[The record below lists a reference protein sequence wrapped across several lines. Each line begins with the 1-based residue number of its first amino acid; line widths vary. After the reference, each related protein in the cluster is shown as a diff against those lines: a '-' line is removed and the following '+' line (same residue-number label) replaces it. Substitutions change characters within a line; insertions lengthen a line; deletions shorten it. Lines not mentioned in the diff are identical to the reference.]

1 MAYVDWNMQ
10 GWEVANC
17 NCNWGC
23 PCQFNQ
29 LPTHG
34 DCKAYAFVH
43 IDKGHFGDTKLDGLR
58 WGVIAAWPGA
68 IHQGNGTMQIV
79 VDERADAAQRAALEA
94 IGMGKETEPMKVV
107 WSVFAAMT
115 KTFLPTMAK
124 PIDLTADIDGRTAT
138 IRVPGLVAGDVT
150 PITNAVTGAPHRVRV
165 DLPNGFEFAQAEFAS
180 GSAKVDGPIPL
191 DFTKTHAHF
200 ARVHWSTHGVVRG

>member
-1 MAYVDWNMQ
+1 MSLVEWNMQ

-34 DCKAYAFVH
+34 NCKAYAFVQV
-43 IDKGHFGDTKLDGLR
+43 DKGTFGGTSLDGLR
-58 WGVIAAWPGA
+58 WGIVAAWPGP
-68 IHQGNGTMQIV
+68 IHKGNGTMQII
-79 VDERADAAQRAALEA
+79 VDESASDAQRSAIEA
-94 IGMGKETEPMKVV
+94 VAMGKETEPMKVV

-115 KTFLPTMAK
+115 ATFLPTVTRK
-124 PIDLTADIDGRTAT
+124 IELSADMESRTGT
-138 IRVPGLVAGDVT
+138 IRVPGLVTGDIG

-165 DLPNGFEFAQAEFAS
+165 DLPNGFEFSQAEFAS
-180 GSAKVDGPIPL
+180 GTAKVEGAIPL
-191 DFTKTHAHF
+191 DFTNTHAHF
-200 ARVHWSTHGVVRG
+200 ARVHWSTHGVVR

>member
-1 MAYVDWNMQ
+1 MALVEWHMQ

-34 DCKAYAFVH
+34 DCKAYAFVQ
-43 IDKGHFGDTKLDGLR
+43 IDKGDFGGTNLDGLR
-58 WGVIAAWPGA
+58 WGIIGAWPGA
-68 IHQGNGTMQIV
+68 IHEGNGTMQIV
-79 VDERADAAQRAALEA
+79 IDERANDKQRAALEA

-115 KTFLPTMAK
+115 SKFLPTIAK
-124 PIDLTADIDGRTAT
+124 KIDLTADIDGRTAT
-138 IRVPGLVAGDVT
+138 IRVPGLVTGDIS
-150 PITNAVTGAPHRVRV
+150 PITNAVTGAAHRVRV
-165 DLPNGFEFAQAEFAS
+165 DLPNGFEFSQAEFAS
-180 GSAKVDGPIPL
+180 GNAKVEGAIPL

-200 ARVHWSTHGVVRG
+200 ARVHWSTHGVVR

>member
-1 MAYVDWNMQ
+1 MSFVDWKMQ

-17 NCNWGC
+17 NYNWGC

-34 DCKAYAFVH
+34 NCHAYAFVQ
-43 IDKGHFGDTKLDGLR
+43 IEKGHFGGTSLDGLR
-58 WGVIAAWPGA
+58 WGIIAAWPKA

-79 VDERADAAQRAALEA
+79 VDERANADQRAALETIA
-94 IGMGKETEPMKVV
+94 MGKETEPMKVV

-115 KTFLPTMAK
+115 STFLPTVAK
-124 PIDLTADIDGRTAT
+124 PIELTGDIESRTAT
-138 IRVPGLVAGDVT
+138 IRVPGLVTGDVG

-165 DLPNGFEFAQAEFAS
+165 DLPNGFEYTQAEFAS
-180 GSAKVDGPIPL
+180 GTAKVDGPIPL

-200 ARVHWSTHGVVRG
+200 ARVHWSTHGVVR

>member
-1 MAYVDWNMQ
+1 MALVDWHMQ

-34 DCKAYAFVH
+34 DCKAYVFVH
-43 IDKGHFGDTKLDGLR
+43 IDTGSFGGTSLDGLR
-58 WGVIAAWPGA
+58 WGIIAAWPGP
-68 IHQGNGTMQIV
+68 IHKGGGTMQIV
-79 VDERADAAQRAALEA
+79 VDERANAAQRAALEEVA
-94 IGMGKETEPMKVV
+94 MGKETEPMKLV

-115 KTFLPTMAK
+115 ATFLPTVAK

-138 IRVPGLVAGDVT
+138 IRVPGLVSGDIS
-150 PITNAVTGAPHRVRV
+150 PITNATTGVASRVRV
-165 DLPNGFEFAQAEFAS
+165 QLPNGFEFTEAEFAS
-180 GSAKVDGPIPL
+180 GTAKVHGPIPL

-200 ARVHWSTHGVVRG
+200 ARVHWSTHGVVR